1 MTVLKLCSKRP
12 IIVRVEG
19 LRVPVSRALGREV
32 RALLRCGARAIVV
45 DLAEVSRIDA
55 AGVGELVRAFNMTAA
70 VDGALRIDN
79 ASAWV
84 RQILEL
90 TGLFDLLSGEEQ
102 VEHGNARTR
111 FEMVFDPGTVRRFK
125 SNIEHDMV
133 TSRPRVRDCVS

>member
-1 MTVLKLCSKRP
+1 M
-12 IIVRVEG
+12 
-19 LRVPVSRALGREV
+19 PVSRALRRDV

-55 AGVGELVRAFNMTAA
+55 AGVGELIRAFNMTAA
-70 VDGALRIDN
+70 VDGALRIAN

-90 TGLFDLLSGEEQ
+90 TGLFDLLSGEEH

-111 FEMVFDPGTVRRFK
+111 IERVFDSRRG
-125 SNIEHDMV
+125 
-133 TSRPRVRDCVS
+133 PAA